1 MAEFIV
7 ENFYLYFQGIL
18 LFQVGFFGM
27 IYFINKKKDTLI
39 YCLLNLVT
47 SIYFYLNATDTF
59 FKINAE
65 IVFNSPYYIYLN
77 FALFLAMMYL
87 YLLFIH
93 EVFIEDFQ
101 RKNLQL
107 LYSIT
112 LYTFPILYTFYVL
125 LTLLNI
131 STDVIFYAAHVIN
144 GPVVSMVILYNLHTK
159 GFKSL
164 IVRGMFVILLCLS
177 ITIFLTVRYNTGG
190 NFSAFDKYP
199 LLFIRIGML
208 VDIFLFQWA
217 LLKRWTEQEKALI
230 TKDFESKLAIEK
242 LSNRISQDLHDEVGA
257 NLSSITFLVESLKK
271 RLNGNQAN
279 VSVLLER
286 ISSNSMESVT
296 LINDTI
302 WALNPNFDTFEK
314 LFERIKSFAS
324 ALLSSK
330 DIAFMIENN
339 LAEKNLD
346 LSIEQRQNLYFIM
359 KEAINNIAKHASA
372 TKVFLKINED
382 EQGIKISIED
392 NGVGFDTKTI
402 FEGNGLKNYQIRAKD
417 SEIDVKIASKIDFGT
432 RVDLLLV
439 TKNH

>member
-1 MAEFIV
+1 MSRLNKYFILV
-7 ENFYLYFQGIL
+7 FLGFIFSEACTQTNFVIEIDGKKHFLNEKCTLNAGYHEVIFCFPEKSPQKYSYQYRLENLENQWKSSGFPQIRYTNLAGGNYVFQGKMIENNKIIAQYSFKFEIKENFWEKWWFW
-18 LFQVGFFGM
+18 LFVSFFAVLFLSLI
-27 IYFINKKKDTLI
+27 IYFW
-39 YCLLNLVT
+39 
-47 SIYFYLNATDTF
+47 
-59 FKINAE
+59 
-65 IVFNSPYYIYLN
+65 
-77 FALFLAMMYL
+77 FLY
-87 YLLFIH
+87 
-93 EVFIEDFQ
+93 DFRQ
-101 RKNLQL
+101 RMK
-107 LYSIT
+107 
-112 LYTFPILYTFYVL
+112 
-125 LTLLNI
+125 
-131 STDVIFYAAHVIN
+131 
-144 GPVVSMVILYNLHTK
+144 
-159 GFKSL
+159 
-164 IVRGMFVILLCLS
+164 
-177 ITIFLTVRYNTGG
+177 
-190 NFSAFDKYP
+190 
-199 LLFIRIGML
+199 
-208 VDIFLFQWA
+208 
-217 LLKRWTEQEKALI
+217 TEQI
-230 TKDFESKLAIEK
+230 RQ
-242 LSNRISQDLHDEVGA
+242 RIAADLHDEVGA

-271 RLNGNQAN
+271 RLNGNQDN

-314 LFERIKSFAS
+314 LLERIKSFAS

-372 TKVFLKINED
+372 TKAFLKINED

-392 NGVGFDTKTI
+392 NGVGFDTKTV